1 MGFPERHADAGAGER
16 AAEAVAPKAVAR
28 HRAERPARP
37 DYDRIER
44 VAALWEECGVAVVST
59 AVLAVS
65 LEFSSFE
72 DLWLPFLG
80 GSTGFATF
88 ARDLN
93 DATGGALATH
103 LREIVQAE
111 YGKRG
116 FILTARAFAVA
127 GIAPG
132 S

>member
-1 MGFPERHADAGAGER
+1 M
-16 AAEAVAPKAVAR
+16 
-28 HRAERPARP
+28 
-37 DYDRIER
+37 
-44 VAALWEECGVAVVST
+44 ST